1 MVKTDLICW
10 IQSEKYQGNHKEKW
24 GKKQSKQLATTT
36 QKETGSEPLVI
47 KDKPIHTR
55 MPCSELFMLSY
66 CTLTTSNC
74 QSTLESLPNE
84 LNSKQELNKIL

>member
-1 MVKTDLICW
+1 MKNIK
-10 IQSEKYQGNHKEKW
+10 IIINRSE
-24 GKKQSKQLATTT
+24 GKKKQPTQLATTT
-36 QKETGSEPLVI
+36 QKETGSEPLVT

-55 MPCSELFMLSY
+55 MPCSELFVLSY